1 MHLSFDPS
9 MSHIDMPEYK
19 TKCRVSTSSLL
30 LNLYFYR
37 HTDKQRNPRS
47 NTLSQTISQTLKKK
61 RMSVYTAKTF
71 DAALIGFGP
80 VEKNKMGGKFI
91 PLTNASGTKTRFTI
105 QTPTMHLPFGISAYR
120 ERPDAEPQSYSAD
133 LSFRGMD
140 TDDNI
145 ATFYNKIQALDAH
158 LLDAAVEKSV
168 EWFGKKKSR
177 ELLEDTYRPL
187 TKVDAAG
194 KYAPN
199 MKFKIA
205 LQNGAPNVRV
215 FDTDKT
221 PITVDDIPRGSK
233 VKIIAEI
240 ASIWMVGGGTQW
252 GVTFRAAQ
260 ILVVS
265 KPASLD
271 QFAFT
276 DDGDDDT
283 PKTEAEFVDDDE
295 AALKFL

>member
-1 MHLSFDPS
+1 
-9 MSHIDMPEYK
+9 MP
-19 TKCRVSTSSLL
+19 V
-30 LNLYFYR
+30 F
-37 HTDKQRNPRS
+37 
-47 NTLSQTISQTLKKK
+47 
-61 RMSVYTAKTF
+61 TAKTF
-71 DAALIGFGP
+71 EPSSIGFGP
-80 VEKNKMGGKFI
+80 IEKNKMGGKFV
-91 PLTNASGTKTRFTI
+91 PLTDANGTKTRITI
-105 QTPTMHLPFGISAYR
+105 QTPTMSLPFGISGYR
-120 ERPDAEPQSYSAD
+120 ERPDAEPLSYSAD
-133 LSFRGMD
+133 LSFRDME
-140 TDDNI
+140 TDENV
-145 ATFYNKIQALDAH
+145 ATFYNKIKELDA
-158 LLDAAVEKSV
+158 LLLQTAAAKSV
-168 EWFGKKKSR
+168 EWFGKKKSA
-177 ELLEDTYRPL
+177 ELLADTYRPL
-187 TKVDAAG
+187 TKEDPSG

-221 PITVDDIPRGSK
+221 PITIDDVPRGSK

-240 ASIWMVGGGTQW
+240 ASIWMVGGGTMW

-283 PKTEAEFVDDDE
+283 PKTEAEFVDEDE
-295 AALKFL
+295 EALKFL